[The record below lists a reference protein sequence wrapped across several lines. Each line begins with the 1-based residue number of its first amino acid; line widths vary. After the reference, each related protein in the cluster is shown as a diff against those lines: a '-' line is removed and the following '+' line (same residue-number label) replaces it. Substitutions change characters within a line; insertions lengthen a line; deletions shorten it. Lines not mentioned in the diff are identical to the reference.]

1 VKKLA
6 EIYAIHELVLLLQL
20 FDVFQKLFKIKM
32 DRLAAYSNG
41 DVIT

>member
-1 VKKLA
+1 MKKVA

-20 FDVFQKLFKIKM
+20 FDVFQELFKM